1 MDFFKVDFSMI
12 RNWKTYFF
20 SILAAC
26 NLVALPTIPS
36 AATTV
41 VVSGNAFI
49 TSNVSKDIFR
59 TRAIENA
66 LQKIV
71 LEANQDLSSF
81 SIVENGKV
89 LLDQIQSNS
98 EVQILQYEIIEENI
112 KNNK

>member
-71 LEANQDLSSF
+71 LEA
-81 SIVENGKV
+81 
-89 LLDQIQSNS
+89 DQTFL
-98 EVQILQYEIIEENI
+98 VFL
-112 KNNK
+112 